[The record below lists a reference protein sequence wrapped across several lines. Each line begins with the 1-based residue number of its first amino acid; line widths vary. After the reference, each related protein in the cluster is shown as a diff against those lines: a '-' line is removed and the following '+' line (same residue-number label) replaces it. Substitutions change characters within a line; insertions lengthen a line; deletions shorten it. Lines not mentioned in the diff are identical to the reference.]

1 MTTLKS
7 RACMTLVSLLAV
19 ASAACSNPADT
30 GQVDLIAAPIFAS
43 DVATD
48 APQTATVCKA
58 GSSPLGTYNYT
69 AVNSGTT
76 NAGDVLVPAFSLT
89 IVAGGA
95 DACAVVF
102 TRTQTSGIT
111 DPPAVI
117 TVTQAAAAGSILSA
131 ITAVSSVIPP
141 VTDVAARTAKVG
153 VNAFHS
159 ASVIFTSVAQPVVRG
174 CTYTQGWY
182 KNHTEQWPAGFS
194 PSAIFYSS
202 GKSWIDLYNTPPKG
216 SKYIILA
223 HQYMTAKMN
232 IASGASV
239 PAAVQSAYDAAT
251 AYFAAGGVGDI
262 DGLSTVLDAYNNGV
276 AAGGPAHC
284 D

>member
-7 RACMTLVSLLAV
+7 RACTALVSLAAI

-30 GQVDLIAAPIFAS
+30 AQPELIAAPNWAS
-43 DVATD
+43 DVETN

-58 GSSPLGTYNYT
+58 GSSPLGTYNFT
-69 AVNSGTT
+69 AVNTGTT

-95 DACAVVF
+95 DACAVIF
-102 TRTQTSGIT
+102 TRTQTSGIA

-117 TVTQAAAAGSILSA
+117 TVTEAASVGSTVSD
-131 ITAVSSVIPP
+131 ITAISSVIAP
-141 VTDVAARTAKVG
+141 VVNIPARTAKVG
-153 VNAFHS
+153 VNAFHNAS
-159 ASVIFTSVAQPVVRG
+159 ARFTSVVNTVRG

-194 PSAIFYSS
+194 PSAIFFTS
-202 GKSWIDLYNTPPKG
+202 GKSYIDLYNTPPKG
-216 SKYIILA
+216 SAYIILA
-223 HQYMTAKMN
+223 HQYMTTQMN
-232 IASGASV
+232 IAGGASV
-239 PAAVQSAYDAAT
+239 PAAVQSAFDAAT
-251 AYFAAGGVGDI
+251 AYFTAGGVGNI
-262 DGLSTVLDAYNNGV
+262 GGLSSVLDAYNNGV